1 MAGITSTG
9 LGSGI
14 DIKSLVSSLV
24 SAEQVPVTKRLDK
37 QEATLT
43 AQISSYGSLKS
54 AMSSFQTSLSGL
66 KYASAFQKISATSSD
81 TAIITTSAGS
91 NADVASYNLEV
102 KQLAKSQTLASSSFS
117 SATSTVGTGT
127 LTIKFG
133 TTAYDID
140 DNPTGFTQDG
150 NQGTLSLTVDSSN
163 NTLAGLSLAIN
174 QAKAGIT
181 ASVVT
186 DNSGSRLVLSSTK
199 TGQNS
204 SMEISVTNDADTS
217 NTDNTGLSKLA
228 YNAAAANMV
237 QPQAAQDAILAING
251 LDITSSSNTVDT
263 ALKGLK
269 LNLLQAQPGKIV
281 TVSTSQNNDDIVTA
295 VNSFVKGFNDLVSTV
310 TPLTT
315 YNTTTRKGGL
325 LQGDPTLGS
334 AMASLRYELG
344 NMISGL
350 NGSAKSLADI
360 GISTQRDG
368 TLTLDSTR
376 LNSQLASNRSGV
388 TGVFAAFGN
397 PSNSNV
403 LFLSNTADTKAGQ
416 YAVDITQIATQG
428 VLNGAA
434 PSSLTIGAG
443 NDTFSIK
450 VDGTQSGSI
459 ALTQKTYASYAELA
473 TEIQSRINGDSALKA
488 KGLSV
493 GVAYDTD
500 NNRMVFTSKSYGASS
515 QLQITANTTNTLGLS
530 VSTGTA
536 GFDIAG
542 TIGGLAATGKGQI
555 LTSTAGNSTGL
566 KLLIEGTTT
575 GSKGTIDF
583 SRGLI
588 ERLDKVMT
596 GALSKTGTFTN
607 RTNGLQKN
615 IDQITK
621 QRTELADR
629 MSSLEERLYKRF
641 NRMDAMLGRM
651 QSTASYLTQQ
661 FAPKTST
668 Y

>member
-1 MAGITSTG
+1 MASITSTG

-14 DIKSLVSSLV
+14 DIKSLVSGLV
-24 SAEQVPVTKRLDK
+24 SAEQTPTTKRLDK

-81 TAIITTSAGS
+81 MTAITASAGS

-127 LTIKFG
+127 LTVKFG

-140 DNPTGFTQDG
+140 GNPTGFTQDG

-199 TGQNS
+199 TGENS
-204 SMEISVTNDADTS
+204 SMEITVANDNNS
-217 NTDNTGLSKLA
+217 GLSALA
-228 YNAAAANMV
+228 YNASAASMA

-269 LNLLQAQPGKIV
+269 LNLLQAHPGKIV
-281 TVSTSQNNDDIVTA
+281 TVSTSQNNDDIIKA
-295 VNSFVKGFNDLVSTV
+295 VDSFVKGFNDLVSTV

-315 YNTTTRKGGL
+315 YNTATKKGGL

-334 AMASLRYELG
+334 AMASLRHELG

-368 TLTLDSTR
+368 TLALDSTK
-376 LNSQLASNRSGV
+376 LISQLASNRLGV

-428 VLNGAA
+428 VLNGAM
-434 PSSLTIGAG
+434 PSSLTVGAG

-459 ALTQKTYASYAELA
+459 ALSQKTYASYAELA

-493 GVAYDTD
+493 GVAYDAD
-500 NNRMVFTSKSYGASS
+500 NDRMVFTSKSYGASS
-515 QLQITANTTNTLGLS
+515 QLEITANTTNTLGLS
-530 VSTGTA
+530 VATGTA

-566 KLLIEGTTT
+566 KLLIEGAIT
-575 GSKGTIDF
+575 GSKGTVDF

-641 NRMDAMLGRM
+641 NRMDAMLGQM
-651 QSTASYLTQQ
+651 QSTASFLTQQ
-661 FAPKTST
+661 FAPKPRD

>member
-140 DNPTGFTQDG
+140 NNPTGFTQDG

-217 NTDNTGLSKLA
+217 NTDNAGLSKLA

-368 TLTLDSTR
+368 TLALDSTR
-376 LNSQLASNRSGV
+376 LNSQLASNRPGV

-500 NNRMVFTSKSYGASS
+500 NNRMIFTSKSYGASS

-536 GFDIAG
+536 GFDITG